1 MRMKE
6 TKRIYLE
13 VVVEKLNT
21 GSENKKKKNE
31 MD

>member
-1 MRMKE
+1 VRRKE

-21 GSENKKKKNE
+21 GSENKKKTNE

>member
-1 MRMKE
+1 VRRKE